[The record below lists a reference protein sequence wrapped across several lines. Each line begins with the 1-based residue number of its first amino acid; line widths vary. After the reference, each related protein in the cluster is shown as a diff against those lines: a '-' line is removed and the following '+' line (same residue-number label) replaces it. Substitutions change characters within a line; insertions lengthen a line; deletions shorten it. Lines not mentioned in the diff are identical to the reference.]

1 MKFIIEYQLEEHGWA
16 KIGFSNEIDSIS
28 SQVSYLHDSLL
39 DLSLMALQIKSGC
52 KNAKAIFMDEP
63 GELQLLVSITED
75 NAAYEARWFDDWQS
89 WGMVQDENYRVLLQG
104 TCPALKI
111 VQQITKILWQIH
123 QNIGPEKY
131 KELWV
136 EHDFPIKQFKEIVN
150 A

>member
-1 MKFIIEYQLEEHGWA
+1 
-16 KIGFSNEIDSIS
+16 
-28 SQVSYLHDSLL
+28 
-39 DLSLMALQIKSGC
+39 
-52 KNAKAIFMDEP
+52 MDEP